1 MKKIIDSCGMI
12 ATFCFLAFLAYFVAM
27 LMIPAPKARAYEWTP
42 AQAASTQVYT
52 VSQPTNAA
60 SNVSYTNFYNIENN
74 DYHTFDLFGTNTG
87 STTITNQGSVI
98 LSHGL
103 DTNAMIAFWTNS
115 VTSTNA
121 FVAETNLVGKWK
133 WLEVILIVTN
143 GNPTFQY
150 LGGR

>member
-1 MKKIIDSCGMI
+1 MKKIIDSCIGWCVCLFFI
-12 ATFCFLAFLAYFVAM
+12 ILFVV
-27 LMIPAPKARAYEWTP
+27 LLTKALVNHAQAYEWTP
-42 AQAASTQVYT
+42 AQAASTQVYV
-52 VSQPTNAA
+52 VSNPTNAA
-60 SNVSYTNFYNIENN
+60 SNKSYTNFFNIENN
-74 DYHTFDLFGTNTG
+74 DYHTFDFFGTNTG
-87 STTITNQGSVI
+87 ATTITNQGNVV

-115 VTSTNA
+115 ITSTNG

-133 WLEVILIVTN
+133 WLEVVTTVTN